1 MDART
6 GKKIR
11 LGRLFNQ
18 ASGRT
23 VIVAYSHGS
32 FMGPLPGMDTKG
44 DLLSTAAALRQADG
58 LMIAPG
64 MVELLEDNYVGKD
77 APALIVQI
85 DWQSFSRKVAPY
97 ATGAAVAMTTVEQ
110 VAAAG
115 GDAVMSYLYLGF
127 QDPEV
132 EKQEIARNAMLVR
145 ACEQSGLLLM
155 IEPRS
160 AIEKLPSQDRTD
172 VEMMRLYARISAEL
186 GADLVKVI
194 DPGDDHQL
202 ARIVEGCPARV
213 LLAGG
218 SQKASFA
225 AALER
230 AETAIRS
237 GCAGVVYGRNIF
249 QHEDPRAALA
259 QVMQVVHKVA
269 Q

>member
-32 FMGPLPGMDTKG
+32 FMGPLPGMDSRAE
-44 DLLSTAAALRQADG
+44 LLNTAAALRQADG
-58 LMIAPG
+58 LMVSPG
-64 MVELLEDNYVGKD
+64 MVELLEDHYIGKD

-85 DWQSFSRKVAPY
+85 DWQSFSRKVAPFV
-97 ATGAAVAMTTVEQ
+97 TGAAVAMATVEQ

-127 QDPEV
+127 QDPEI

-145 ACEQSGLLLM
+145 SCEQSGLLLM

-160 AIEKLPSQDRTD
+160 AIEKLVPQNRTD

-194 DPGDDHQL
+194 DPGDDDEL
-202 ARIVEGCPARV
+202 ARIVDGCPARV

-218 SQKASFA
+218 SRKDSFE

-230 AETAIRS
+230 AEAAVQS
-237 GCAGVVYGRNIF
+237 GCYGVVFGRNIF
-249 QHEDPRAALA
+249 QHENPHTALS